1 MAPSKPKKDKRME
14 KTVSF
19 FTSDEMF
26 ETLENAKFYLKKS
39 KGEILREAVEDY
51 LQKHF
56 PDDVQK
62 KIKELLK

>member
-1 MAPSKPKKDKRME
+1 ME

-39 KGEILREAVEDY
+39 KGVILREAVEEY
-51 LQKHF
+51 LKKRF
-56 PDDVQK
+56 PEDVQE

>member
-1 MAPSKPKKDKRME
+1 MAPSKPKQGKRME

-39 KGEILREAVEDY
+39 KGEILREAVDEY
-51 LQKHF
+51 IKKHF
-56 PDDVQK
+56 PKDVQER
-62 KIKELLK
+62 IKDLLK